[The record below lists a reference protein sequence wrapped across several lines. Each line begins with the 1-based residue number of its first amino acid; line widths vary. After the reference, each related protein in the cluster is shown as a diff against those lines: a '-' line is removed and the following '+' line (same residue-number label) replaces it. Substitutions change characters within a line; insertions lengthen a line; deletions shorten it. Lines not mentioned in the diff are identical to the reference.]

1 MENFPHIPTLLSVG
15 AAVIALT
22 VVLNLFLFKPLRSII
37 DERERETNEG
47 RSELDQARATQAQR
61 LDEIESRLKDARREA
76 YEVREAAQRAG
87 RARRDELMT
96 EARQQAHGIVDEARA
111 ELSADLDIA
120 RKDLEAEATRLAEMI
135 SERVLGRPVG
145 AGGGDAE

>member
-61 LDEIESRLKDARREA
+61 LDEIENRLKDARREA

-96 EARQQAHGIVDEARA
+96 EARQAMLLQRVLGGADKMSAREA
-111 ELSADLDIA
+111 LWI
-120 RKDLEAEATRLAEMI
+120 ATRGGAD
-135 SERVLGRPVG
+135 VLGRPDCGRLVPG
-145 AGGGDAE
+145 